1 MTQTLDREVSL
12 VSTFLQTVE
21 ARGLEKGVAKGIL
34 LSVENL
40 MKNTGWPFEKALS
53 TLNVPKDQ
61 WKNYSDQINIG
72 QNAGLR

>member
-61 WKNYSDQINIG
+61 WKSYSDQINIG
-72 QNAGLR
+72 QDAGLR